1 MNNTLELT
9 VTSPIG
15 TVYVTYSHKGIHTVD
30 FVTKQKDIAP
40 ADSLGK
46 QIQNELNAYFA
57 GKLTK
62 FTVPLSPQKGTQFQ
76 KAVWKRLAAIP
87 YGKTKTYKQIAEEV
101 GSSKAFRAVGGSCN
115 VNPIGIIVPCHRVLG
130 SNGKLV
136 GYAGGTDKKAWL
148 LEFEKKNSFN

>member
-1 MNNTLELT
+1 MNTTHELT

-15 TVYVTYSHKGIHTVD
+15 TVYVTYSSNGIHTVD
-30 FVTKQKDIAP
+30 FSNDKKSIP
-40 ADSLGK
+40 AVDALGK
-46 QIQNELNAYFA
+46 QIQNELSAYFA
-57 GKLTK
+57 GQLTE
-62 FTVPLSPQKGTQFQ
+62 FTVPLAPQKGTAFQ
-76 KAVWKRLAAIP
+76 KAVWKRLSAIP

-101 GSSKAFRAVGGSCN
+101 GSAKAFRAVGGGCN

-148 LEFEKKNSFN
+148 LEFEKKQLGD